1 MMISSIAGNAVWKKW
16 MGENRFLIVL
26 LASIERG
33 ASTEAVNRAWMSK
46 SQFFIHLKSEQI
58 VFGIK
63 TSSLVVSLSIGGG
76 SETRVQKRKA
86 NHIRQDTSGGK
97 LQKGRIGGWKEKET
111 KKNVT
116 YRFSAFHSERWI
128 WKELCFIN
136 HHLVWVLANSMY
148 HWMKWIEERKAS
160 NMNMLWASNFSLQPY
175 IFW

>member
-1 MMISSIAGNAVWKKW
+1 MTIIMMISSSAAGNAVWKKW

-97 LQKGRIGGWKEKET
+97 LQKGRIGG
-111 KKNVT
+111 
-116 YRFSAFHSERWI
+116 
-128 WKELCFIN
+128 
-136 HHLVWVLANSMY
+136 
-148 HWMKWIEERKAS
+148 
-160 NMNMLWASNFSLQPY
+160 
-175 IFW
+175 